1 MNSNKLTTKQRILN
15 YLQFNAGWVSG
26 TALEANAEN
35 WRTKS
40 SVISRRARELHAEGH
55 IDRLLGPKRTV
66 QYRLANRKQ
75 FDPEAYLEF
84 LREEEKMKQGV
95 LL

>member
-1 MNSNKLTTKQRILN
+1 MRVTTKNKILN
-15 YLQFNAGWVSG
+15 YLQFNTGWVSG
-26 TALEANAEN
+26 TQLEANAQD
-35 WRTKS
+35 WGTKA
-40 SVISRRARELHAEGH
+40 SVISRRARELHATGH
-55 IDRLLGPKRTV
+55 LERLLSPKKTV
-66 QYRLANRKQ
+66 QYRLAVRKE

>member
-1 MNSNKLTTKQRILN
+1 MRVTTKNRILN
-15 YLQFNAGWVSG
+15 YLQFHAGWISG
-26 TALEANAEN
+26 TELETNATN
-35 WRTKS
+35 WGTKS
-40 SVISRRARELHAEGH
+40 SVISRRCRELVHSGQLERSMS
-55 IDRLLGPKRTV
+55 DRKTV
-66 QYRLANRKQ
+66 QYRLAQRKE